1 MAPSPHQKI
10 DHQGPK
16 FRATTP
22 HFFNKIVDKRL
33 RVPKTF
39 LDKYAENL
47 SDQIHLKLPCGSEWK
62 IKLRRC
68 NGEVWFG
75 KGWPEFSEFYSLKK
89 GNSLLFR
96 YEGNSKFHVLI
107 FDESGTE
114 MDYPIAIT
122 LIEETDEED
131 DVKSVESLEYFPTF
145 PKTKHKTGPL
155 LSPLPQEKSRTNP
168 RSSSKPSSSSSS
180 SANEFVSSHPFFK
193 VTLGSYLGM
202 NVPASFRKHFTTM
215 ETQIVRL
222 WVGDRSWPV
231 KLIFHRYNGQL
242 SAGWRAFSKENS
254 LKKGDVCIF
263 ELIDTNNVAL
273 VVNIFRC

>member
-1 MAPSPHQKI
+1 
-10 DHQGPK
+10 
-16 FRATTP
+16 
-22 HFFNKIVDKRL
+22 
-33 RVPKTF
+33 
-39 LDKYAENL
+39 
-47 SDQIHLKLPCGSEWK
+47 
-62 IKLRRC
+62 
-68 NGEVWFG
+68 
-75 KGWPEFSEFYSLKK
+75 
-89 GNSLLFR
+89 
-96 YEGNSKFHVLI
+96 
-107 FDESGTE
+107 

-145 PKTKHKTGPL
+145 PKTKHKTGRL

-180 SANEFVSSHPFFK
+180 KRVNVEAANEFVSSHPFFK
-193 VTLGSYLGM
+193 VTLGSYLVM

-215 ETQIVRL
+215 ETQIVVRL

-231 KLIFHRYNGQL
+231 KLIFRRYNGQL

-254 LKKGDVCIF
+254 LKEGDVCIF